1 MATAEGLEPSPAV
14 LETAALPVELHRP
27 AWSLLP
33 AHPSHVNR
41 IAKRMRAVDVAE
53 CDAVGHA
60 PKESLR
66 AGLRVSTFA
75 LTVLCDDRPVAML
88 GVAPGHVMEG
98 VGVPWLLATD
108 EALKAGRQFA
118 TWGPRIIAA
127 MRAEWPRLENY
138 VGVENTR
145 AILVLR
151 RLGFDLDCETVVVGG
166 MKMRRFSLG
175 AI

>member
-1 MATAEGLEPSPAV
+1 
-14 LETAALPVELHRP
+14 
-27 AWSLLP
+27 
-33 AHPSHVNR
+33 
-41 IAKRMRAVDVAE
+41 MRAVDQAE
-53 CDAVGHA
+53 CAAVGHA
-60 PKESLR
+60 PKEALR

-118 TWGPRIIAA
+118 TWGPKIVSA
-127 MRAEWPRLENY
+127 MLAEWPRLENY
-138 VGVENTR
+138 VGADNVR
-145 AILVLR
+145 AIRVLR
-151 RLGFDLDCETVVVGG
+151 RLGFDLDRELVIVGG
-166 MKMRRFSLG
+166 LEMRRFSLG